1 MHKGQRVAF
10 SLCPCASSLKYPN
23 PQVVVVLAPATP
35 TAPVALSL
43 SPVLLLLFLPVLS
56 LPQLQ
61 LANYEKRNLITTANE
76 QMQLAAHAAACNM
89 QQLATCSVRCV
100 CVCCVCLVFVSNF
113 MAQRRIRN
121 EIDRQLQLPQN
132 IRCASNAPRHVA
144 LFAQRRPTQFI
155 NAHTHTH
162 TCIGLPQGSLGGG
175 RPN

>member
-10 SLCPCASSLKYPN
+10 SLCPCASSLKCPN

-76 QMQLAAHAAACNM
+76 QMQLAAHATCSSLQHAACG
-89 QQLATCSVRCV
+89 V

-155 NAHTHTH
+155 NAHTHP
-162 TCIGLPQGSLGGG
+162 CIGLPQGSLGRQRGEGWG

>member
-1 MHKGQRVAF
+1 M
-10 SLCPCASSLKYPN
+10 L
-23 PQVVVVLAPATP
+23 T
-35 TAPVALSL
+35 
-43 SPVLLLLFLPVLS
+43 

-76 QMQLAAHAAACNM
+76 QMQRAACNM

-100 CVCCVCLVFVSNF
+100 CVCLCLLCCVCLVFVSNF

-121 EIDRQLQLPQN
+121 EIDRQLQLHLPQN

-144 LFAQRRPTQFI
+144 LFGQRRPTQFI
-155 NAHTHTH
+155 NGHTHTH
-162 TCIGLPQGSLGGG
+162 TCIGLPQGSLGRQRG